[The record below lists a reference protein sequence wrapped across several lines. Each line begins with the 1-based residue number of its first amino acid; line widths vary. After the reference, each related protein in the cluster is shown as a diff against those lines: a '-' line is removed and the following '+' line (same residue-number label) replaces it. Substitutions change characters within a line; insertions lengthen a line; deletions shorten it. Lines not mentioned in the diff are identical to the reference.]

1 MFVLQ
6 KKWGGGSQVTYIS
19 IRKKNDLDETAQR
32 WLFEYIVN
40 SGMRQGSITKLGED
54 GKVIQNETYP
64 DFRFPEQAI
73 SEKCIMVMCGQ
84 SSNHYLETDILSFEP
99 VDCQRKL
106 CGLYTI

>member
-1 MFVLQ
+1 M
-6 KKWGGGSQVTYIS
+6 
-19 IRKKNDLDETAQR
+19 DETAQG
-32 WLFEYIVN
+32 WLFEYVLVN
-40 SGMRQGSITKLGED
+40 SGMRQGSIKKLGED

-84 SSNHYLETDILSFEP
+84 SSNHYLETDIFSFEP

-106 CGLYTI
+106 CGLYTIW

>member
-1 MFVLQ
+1 MVVWVHF
-6 KKWGGGSQVTYIS
+6 SEF
-19 IRKKNDLDETAQR
+19 RDETR
-32 WLFEYIVN
+32 KYNKIRGGWEGDPKWNL
-40 SGMRQGSITKLGED
+40 
-54 GKVIQNETYP
+54 

-106 CGLYTI
+106 CGLYTIW